1 MRRSVELLLITLFF
15 AGCTSGNASRDRE
28 ALKTLDRE
36 WAASIS
42 NMDKFMTYYA
52 PDATVY
58 PPGMPLATGSGPI
71 REMLTKMGSAPGFSL
86 TFEPTKSDV
95 STAGDVGYTSG
106 TYKSTM
112 SGATEEGKY
121 VTVWKKQSNGDW
133 KVMEDIFNSNS
144 GDVSATAHVMVE
156 AASIKWGPPP
166 PSLPPGSKIAVIAG
180 DPSKPGPFV
189 IRAQVP
195 AGYKVAPHWHPGDEN
210 LTILSGTIALGMG
223 ETWDESKMQSVG
235 AGGYAALPAQMRHYF
250 LAKTAATFQVHGMGP
265 FTVNYI
271 NSADDPGKK

>member
-42 NMDKFMTYYA
+42 NMDKFMSYYA

>member
-106 TYKSTM
+106 TYKATT

-121 VTVWKKQSNGDW
+121 ITVWKKQSNGDW